1 MDRRLG
7 FLVCAV
13 AMLGLASVPAAAQQ
27 KTAKQCNDEWTANK
41 AAIQASGK
49 TKKVFIAE
57 CRGTA
62 APAAAAPA
70 KPAPAATTAPAT
82 PAPTAAPAAPKP
94 ATTPAATKPTG
105 GHEAEVARE
114 RACGK
119 EWKADKAAGKIA
131 QGMTWPK
138 YWSEC
143 DKRKKAQGM

>member
-1 MDRRLG
+1 
-7 FLVCAV
+7 
-13 AMLGLASVPAAAQQ
+13 MLGIASVSAAAQQ
-27 KTAKQCNDEWTANK
+27 KTAKQCTDEWTANK
-41 AAIQASGK
+41 VAIQASGK

-62 APAAAAPA
+62 PPAAAAPA
-70 KPAPAATTAPAT
+70 KPAPAAT
-82 PAPTAAPAAPKP
+82 AAPAAPKP
-94 ATTPAATKPTG
+94 ATTSGTTKPTG

-143 DKRKKAQGM
+143 DKRKKAAGM

>member
-1 MDRRLG
+1 MDRRLVV
-7 FLVCAV
+7 LVYSV
-13 AMLGLASVPAAAQQ
+13 AILGLASVPASAQQ

-49 TKKVFIAE
+49 TKKQFIAE
-57 CRGTA
+57 CRGPTV
-62 APAAAAPA
+62 PAAAAPA
-70 KPAPAATTAPAT
+70 KPAPAATAT
-82 PAPTAAPAAPKP
+82 PAAPKP
-94 ATTPAATKPTG
+94 AEAAPTTKPSG

-131 QGMTWPK
+131 PGMTWPK

-143 DKRKKAQGM
+143 NKRKKAEGM

>member
-1 MDRRLG
+1 MDRRLLV
-7 FLVCAV
+7 LVCSV
-13 AMLGLASVPAAAQQ
+13 AMLGIASVSAAAQQ

-41 AAIQASGK
+41 ADIQASGK

-62 APAAAAPA
+62 PPAAAAPA
-70 KPAPAATTAPAT
+70 KPAPAAT
-82 PAPTAAPAAPKP
+82 AAPAAPKP
-94 ATTPAATKPTG
+94 ATTSGTTKPTG

-143 DKRKKAQGM
+143 DKRKKAAGM

>member
-1 MDRRLG
+1 MRSCLLGVPHLLRRENQMDRRLLV
-7 FLVCAV
+7 LVCSV
-13 AMLGLASVPAAAQQ
+13 AMLGIASVSAAAQQ

-57 CRGTA
+57 CRGS
-62 APAAAAPA
+62 APAA
-70 KPAPAATTAPAT
+70 
-82 PAPTAAPAAPKP
+82 TAAPAAPKP
-94 ATTPAATKPTG
+94 ATTSGTTKPTG

-131 QGMTWPK
+131 QG
-138 YWSEC
+138 
-143 DKRKKAQGM
+143 